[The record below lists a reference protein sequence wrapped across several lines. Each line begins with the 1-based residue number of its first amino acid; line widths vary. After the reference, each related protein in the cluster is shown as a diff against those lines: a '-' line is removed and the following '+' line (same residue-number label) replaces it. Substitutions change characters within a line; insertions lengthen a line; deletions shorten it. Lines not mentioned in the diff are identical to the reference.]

1 MHKYYMLQVTR
12 VFPGRMD
19 ACPFSGWSM
28 KQEPMFVVQGPCVGH
43 GRAGKDIPYFSP
55 LIVSVK
61 NVLLL
66 NGMQQ
71 VHGFLEKVPLSSHG
85 H

>member
-1 MHKYYMLQVTR
+1 MHKYYTVQVVR
-12 VFPGRMD
+12 VFPGIMD
-19 ACPFSGWSM
+19 AWPSSGWSM
-28 KQEPMFVVQGPCVGH
+28 KQELMFVVQGLCVVH

-55 LIVSVK
+55 LIVSVM

-66 NGMQQ
+66 NDMQQ
-71 VHGFLEKVPLSSHG
+71 VHGVLEKVPLRSHC